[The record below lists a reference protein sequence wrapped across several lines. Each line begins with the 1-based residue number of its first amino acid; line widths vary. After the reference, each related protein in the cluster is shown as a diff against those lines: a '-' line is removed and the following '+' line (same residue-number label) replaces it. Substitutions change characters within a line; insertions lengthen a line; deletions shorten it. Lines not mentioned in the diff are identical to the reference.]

1 MLVNHKKETKN
12 IIEIPQ
18 MEQKSITLEK
28 IDVLIEKL
36 RTKPTIN
43 SIFYFTKVLKKCLG
57 GADTNQE

>member
-1 MLVNHKKETKN
+1 
-12 IIEIPQ
+12 